1 MSVDNMTELRK
12 RIPGG
17 KYALTRA
24 IAERAKQLQNGA
36 LPLTEVKIPNPITVA
51 IDEVLQGKVNFE
63 FKTAEQ
69 VEEEDIAAEAKAVA
83 DAAAAEKAAAKAADK
98 AAAELATEAETEAL
112 ANAAA
117 SAGEGTDDA
126 AGEASVTESGAE
138 SGETESA

>member
-12 RIPGG
+12 RSPGG

-36 LPLTEVKIPNPITVA
+36 LPLAEVRVPNPITVA

-69 VEEEDIAAEAKAVA
+69 MEIEAEAAAKAEEKAAAAAVRAQARAEAKA
-83 DAAAAEKAAAKAADK
+83 AE
-98 AAAELATEAETEAL
+98 AEAEGAQSDDATEVA
-112 ANAAA
+112 
-117 SAGEGTDDA
+117 
-126 AGEASVTESGAE
+126 
-138 SGETESA
+138 

>member
-17 KYALTRA
+17 KYALARA

-36 LPLTEVKIPNPITVA
+36 LPLTEVRVPNPITVA

-69 VEEEDIAAEAKAVA
+69 VEIEAEAAIKAEEKAAAAAVRAEARAEAKA
-83 DAAAAEKAAAKAADK
+83 AAAAEAE
-98 AAAELATEAETEAL
+98 AAEGETAGEETPAEEADAEATEAE
-112 ANAAA
+112 
-117 SAGEGTDDA
+117 
-126 AGEASVTESGAE
+126 
-138 SGETESA
+138 